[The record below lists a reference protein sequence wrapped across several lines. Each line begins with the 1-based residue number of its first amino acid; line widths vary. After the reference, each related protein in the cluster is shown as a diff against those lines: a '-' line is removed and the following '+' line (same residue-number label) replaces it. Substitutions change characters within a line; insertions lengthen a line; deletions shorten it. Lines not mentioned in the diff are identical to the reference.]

1 MWEGFDG
8 TRLSVS
14 LKVILANYQ
23 VIPERI
29 VVLDT
34 AGLQCGWGASDFTED
49 MFMEWKHYFKAI
61 CNHTDAWSRHPTRIS
76 RWR

>member
-14 LKVILANYQ
+14 LKAILANYQ
-23 VIPERI
+23 VK

-34 AGLQCGWGASDFTED
+34 PGLQCGWGASDFTED

-61 CNHTDAWSRHPTRIS
+61 CNHTDAWSRHPTRMS
-76 RWR
+76 TQQNPKC